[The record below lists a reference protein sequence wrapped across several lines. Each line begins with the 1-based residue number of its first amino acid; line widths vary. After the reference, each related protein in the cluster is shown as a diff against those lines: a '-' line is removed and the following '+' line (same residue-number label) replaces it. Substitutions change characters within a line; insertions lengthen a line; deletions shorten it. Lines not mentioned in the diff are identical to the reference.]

1 MMNRQKA
8 IVWTSIIGILTNVV
22 LVGFKMLV
30 GVISGSIAIILDAVN
45 NLTDVLSS
53 VVTIIGTKLASRG
66 ADEGHPYGHGR
77 IEYLT
82 TLLVG
87 VIIFITGGMAL
98 FESFPKIIHPEL
110 ADYSWATIT
119 VIVAAILAK
128 LALSAYVRRAGKRF
142 DSGSLLASGLDA
154 FFDAILSFGTLVG
167 IIVTLVFHVSI
178 DGILGAIIA
187 LFIIKTSVSVLR
199 EASDEIIGSNIDDD
213 LIRRIT
219 ASVEQSPEVIDAHSL
234 MLHNYGP
241 NEFIGS
247 IQIQVPAS
255 LTAAEIHQLTR
266 KIARRIRSK
275 YGVKLT
281 IGIHV
286 HSS

>member
-1 MMNRQKA
+1 MDRQKA
-8 IVWTSIIGILTNVV
+8 IVWTSIVGILANVV

-53 VVTIIGTKLASRG
+53 VVTIVGTRLASRG
-66 ADEGHPYGHGR
+66 ADKGHPYGHGR

-87 VIIFITGGMAL
+87 VIIFVTGGMAL

-119 VIVAAILAK
+119 VVVSAIITK
-128 LALSAYVRRAGKRF
+128 LILGTYVRRTGKRF

-154 FFDAILSFGTLVG
+154 LFDAALSFGTLVG
-167 IIVTLVFHVSI
+167 IIVTLAFHISI
-178 DGILGAIIA
+178 DGIIGAVIA
-187 LFIIKTSVSVLR
+187 LFIIKTSITVLR

-213 LIRRIT
+213 LTQQIT
-219 ASVEQSPEVIDAHSL
+219 ADVEKSPEVIDAHSL

-247 IQIQVPAS
+247 IQIQVSAD

-266 KIARRIRSK
+266 RIARRIRSK
-275 YGVKLT
+275 YGAKLT
-281 IGIHV
+281 VGIHV
-286 HSS
+286 HSA